1 MLPEKRSRRLVIVV
15 GNRIHGQIS
24 TDADDTLKARG
35 EEIRFRVRE
44 TAEWKKHAADLEM
57 EMIKRGM
64 IFEVINW
71 SQGQAEL
78 PL

>member
-1 MLPEKRSRRLVIVV
+1 MNYGAFTNDSEVV
-15 GNRIHGQIS
+15 SGALH
-24 TDADDTLKARG
+24 ADDTLKAQG

-44 TAEWKKHAADLEM
+44 TAEWKNHAADLEM

>member
-1 MLPEKRSRRLVIVV
+1 MNYGAFTNDSLTTMYEVV
-15 GNRIHGQIS
+15 RVGL
-24 TDADDTLKARG
+24 DADDTLKVQG

-44 TAEWKKHAADLEM
+44 TAEWQHAADLEM

>member
-1 MLPEKRSRRLVIVV
+1 MMNYGAFTNDSLTTMYEVV
-15 GNRIHGQIS
+15 RGAL
-24 TDADDTLKARG
+24 DADDTLKARG
-35 EEIRFRVRE
+35 EEIRFGSAKRLSGRSSRSG
-44 TAEWKKHAADLEM
+44 M
-57 EMIKRGM
+57 EMIRRGM